1 METRMWASLRAQTLA
16 RTVQGMMY
24 YEAALRLLSRLEKVD
39 PSVAEDLIKEKYSYV
54 VAAQVSL
61 VVCYLLQILV
71 KTF

>member
-1 METRMWASLRAQTLA
+1 MWASLRAQTLA